1 MVQEDFVV
9 VQVTM
14 ELRKNVIVVTM
25 RVFFRKQVSCIL
37 IIFK

>member
-1 MVQEDFVV
+1 MVQEGFVV

-14 ELRKNVIVVTM
+14 ELRKNAIVVTM
-25 RVFFRKQVSCIL
+25 PVFFRKQVSCIL